1 MAVAKWS
8 ESLNDGQRLMLPLI
22 QISDV
27 LGLIQILSS
36 NKGSII
42 NCFTI
47 LYNHGDSARVCVL
60 LQGTT
65 REKNIRGKPK
75 ETHGYLQI
83 SCCLQAGKPETW
95 NIISLNAFH
104 TRVASLHLEGP
115 LLPWI
120 WKEASENNLS
130 ALFPSRKGRR
140 AEDSE
145 RNGEVR
151 VMLLL

>member
-47 LYNHGDSARVCVL
+47 LYNHGGSARVCVL

-65 REKNIRGKPK
+65 REKK
-75 ETHGYLQI
+75 
-83 SCCLQAGKPETW
+83 
-95 NIISLNAFH
+95 
-104 TRVASLHLEGP
+104 LEGNP
-115 LLPWI
+115 RKPMATCKYLA
-120 WKEASENNLS
+120 ASKQGSLRLET
-130 ALFPSRKGRR
+130 LF
-140 AEDSE
+140 
-145 RNGEVR
+145 
-151 VMLLL
+151 L